1 MLWTIVPELTLGAG
15 VGYDRRTGSVTPLP
29 LLAVSWQPSPRFML
43 RGIVPESLAAR
54 YRALTWL
61 TLAVEGGLE
70 GERYHIS
77 GDAAGGEPNAE
88 VAHSVAKVGVA
99 ATAHLNRSLHA
110 RLHGG
115 AALRRRFE
123 VYLDDDSQGDL
134 RVATAPYVGVELFF
148 GPSGGR
154 EDEAQVEA
162 QRAPGL

>member
-1 MLWTIVPELTLGAG
+1 MPEFTLGAG

-54 YRALTWL
+54 YRAVQWL
-61 TLAVEGGLE
+61 TLGVEGALE

-77 GDAAGGEPNAE
+77 GDASGGETNAE
-88 VAHSVAKVGVA
+88 VAYSVAKVGVA
-99 ATAHLNRSLHA
+99 ATAHLNKSLHA
-110 RLHGG
+110 RVHGG

-148 GPSGGR
+148 GPSGWR
-154 EDEAQVEA
+154 EDEEHAQAEVPVEPVA
-162 QRAPGL
+162 Q